1 MIKIKIT
8 ALLTAFVLVC
18 FSNFYPSLASSLE
31 AQKTPVTNAEIS
43 VLKIYSSEQIKLLLS
58 GDDIS
63 LNKFAASS
71 GVEVDKIKKLLSSFS
86 DKELQTLS
94 STSASEIDGIIA
106 GAMDGEDVWVTALA
120 AIGLLVL
127 IAALAR

>member
-8 ALLTAFVLVC
+8 ALLTAFVLVG

-71 GVEVDKIKKLLSSFS
+71 GVEVDKIKKLLSSYS

-106 GAMDGEDVWVTALA
+106 GAMDGGDVLVTALA

-127 IAALAR
+127 VAALAG